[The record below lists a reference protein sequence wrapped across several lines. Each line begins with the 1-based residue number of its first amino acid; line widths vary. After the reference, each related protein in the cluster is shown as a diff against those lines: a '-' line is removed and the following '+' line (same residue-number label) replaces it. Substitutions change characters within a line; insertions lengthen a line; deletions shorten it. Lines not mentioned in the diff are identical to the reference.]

1 MSSTMKCFLY
11 FGIGLFIGGGGS
23 FLYNRKKLRS
33 EVDKIAIQIKKDFEK
48 KYDVVEESVEVAEKK
63 AEIAKDK
70 PPITNYTNM
79 YTSEDA
85 STTIDVSSYM
95 NKGVAN
101 PRIIS
106 EKDLY
111 SENGSQYIGKT
122 LTLYADGVI
131 ADSEM
136 KVVKNIRELVGDDI
150 LERFFGTEEE
160 ESMLVRNDDTMTD
173 YEILKSSELYNEL
186 VAKTSDEE
194 E

>member
-1 MSSTMKCFLY
+1 MNNTIKCLLC
-11 FGIGLFIGGGGS
+11 FGVGLIIGGGGS
-23 FLYNRKKLRS
+23 FLYNRQKLRND
-33 EVDKIAIQIKKDFEK
+33 VDKIAAQIKKDFEK
-48 KYDVVEESVEVAEKK
+48 KYDAVEDDSETAEKK
-63 AEIAKDK
+63 AEIAKEK

-79 YTSEDA
+79 YSGDST
-85 STTIDVSSYM
+85 TTIDISSYG
-95 NKGVAN
+95 NKGVTN

-106 EKDLY
+106 EKELY
-111 SENGSQYIGKT
+111 SENGTQYIGKT

-136 KVVKNIRELVGDDI
+136 NVVKNIRELVGDDI

-173 YEILKSSELYNEL
+173 YEILKSSDLYNEL
-186 VAKTSDEE
+186 VEKTSGEE